1 MFVKRSR
8 YDSVVKE
15 ASGYLDEIQVLRD
28 ELKRSMDKSEKK
40 DKIIDSLY
48 SDAKIHA
55 SSISKMALELKEEK
69 KNSQRL
75 DQLKQDLKTVKF
87 DLAEYMDPSPTDPEQ
102 RALYV
107 GRIAGY
113 FNGGLRDY
121 INHLMSTFKAEI
133 ARFPLTERET
143 DFFRSGINLCYLL
156 VEWGDKMI
164 QEHYANA
171 REEQGTDTVDTFDA
185 SPDEDEAV
193 ENIKK
198 TVNKEE

>member
-1 MFVKRSR
+1 
-8 YDSVVKE
+8 VVKE